1 MSLPQHNNLPKPPP
15 KALPSAHGPVAP
27 PAAPP
32 VAMAAARNLPPGRP
46 TPALPPGR
54 PAAPNIAPGRPAA
67 SAQSVPSV
75 PNTPT
80 TPAPAAL
87 TPVAQLVAAAGG
99 LAKPA
104 AAPRTMPKVDIRT
117 LPPSV
122 GPMVEAIHLYD
133 ALLTEENA
141 ALKAGDSKSV
151 EALLD
156 RKMAATR
163 LYQDRLR
170 TLLADPQ
177 STRSMAP
184 ELRNEVVAMVRC
196 LEERAKENTTLLK
209 ANMGAIEQ
217 LFEVINT
224 AARKMRRQD
233 VAYSK
238 AGMMCDGYNR
248 NGVSLAYNHTI

>member
-1 MSLPQHNNLPKPPP
+1 M
-15 KALPSAHGPVAP
+15 
-27 PAAPP
+27 
-32 VAMAAARNLPPGRP
+32 
-46 TPALPPGR
+46 
-54 PAAPNIAPGRPAA
+54 
-67 SAQSVPSV
+67 
-75 PNTPT
+75 
-80 TPAPAAL
+80 
-87 TPVAQLVAAAGG
+87 
-99 LAKPA
+99 
-104 AAPRTMPKVDIRT
+104 DIRT
-117 LPPSV
+117 LPGSL
-122 GPMVEAIHLYD
+122 GPMVEAIHIYD

-141 ALKAGDSKSV
+141 ALKAGDSKTV

-163 LYQDRLR
+163 LYQERLR
-170 TLLADPQ
+170 SLLADQ
-177 STRSMAP
+177 QCTRSMAP
-184 ELRNEVVAMVRC
+184 EQRAEVIAMVRC

-238 AGMMCDGYNR
+238 AGTMCDTYNA

>member
-1 MSLPQHNNLPKPPP
+1 MSFPQNSHLPKPPP
-15 KALPSAHGPVAP
+15 KALPGARGPLGPPSAPALGTAAGPVAP
-27 PAAPP
+27 IVRMTP
-32 VAMAAARNLPPGRP
+32 AMATGTVPP
-46 TPALPPGR
+46 TPAR
-54 PAAPNIAPGRPAA
+54 PAAAVG
-67 SAQSVPSV
+67 
-75 PNTPT
+75 
-80 TPAPAAL
+80 APAK
-87 TPVAQLVAAAGG
+87 AAT
-99 LAKPA
+99 
-104 AAPRTMPKVDIRT
+104 RTMPSIDIRT
-117 LPPSV
+117 LPASL

-133 ALLTEENA
+133 DLLTEENA

-151 EALLD
+151 EALLE

-163 LYQDRLR
+163 LYQERLR

-177 STRSMAP
+177 CTRGMAP
-184 ELRNEVVAMVRC
+184 EQRSEVIAMVRC

-238 AGMMCDGYNR
+238 AGTMCDTYNR